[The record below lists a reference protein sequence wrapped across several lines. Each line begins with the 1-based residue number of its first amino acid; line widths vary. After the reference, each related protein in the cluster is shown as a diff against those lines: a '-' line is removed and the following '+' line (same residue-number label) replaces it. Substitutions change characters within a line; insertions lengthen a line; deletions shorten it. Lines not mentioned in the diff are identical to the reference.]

1 MQYQLLRGTGIT
13 VSRVCLGTM
22 TFGHQ
27 ADEAASVRMLEMA
40 LDAGVNF
47 VDEADVYVGGRSEEI
62 LGRALKGRRH
72 RLVLASKVCNF
83 VGEDRRKDAGLHR
96 WHVIRGV
103 EASLRRLQTDC
114 LDLCYLHKP
123 DPNTPIEETLA
134 ALDTLVQQGKV
145 IYLGMSNFAS
155 WQVCEALW
163 RCDVKRWSPPAV
175 MQVPYNL
182 ITRSLDEECVA
193 FSQRMSLGIVVYNPL
208 AGGLLTGKHV
218 GTDNPEK
225 GTRFELNRD
234 YYGRYWNEVNHAAV
248 ESLRQLAE
256 EAGKTMTQLSLQ
268 WLMAQAHVDSVIL
281 GASRP
286 EQLEENL
293 RSLDGGLDQGTLEA
307 CDAVWR
313 RVRGDH
319 FAYNR

>member
-1 MQYQLLRGTGIT
+1 MQYQILRGTGTT

-27 ADEAASVRMLEMA
+27 ADEGTAARMLDMA

-47 VDEADVYVGGRSEEI
+47 VDVADVYVGGRSEEI
-62 LGRALKGRRH
+62 LGRWLGGRRH

-83 VGEDRRKDAGLHR
+83 VGEDPRKDAGLHR

-114 LDLCYLHKP
+114 LDLCYLHRP
-123 DPNTPIEETLA
+123 DLNTPLDETLA
-134 ALDTLVQQGKV
+134 AFDTLVQQGKV
-145 IYLGMSNFAS
+145 VYVGMSNYAS
-155 WQVCEALW
+155 WQFCEALW
-163 RCDVKRWSPPAV
+163 RCDAKRWTPPSV

-193 FSQRMSLGIVVYNPL
+193 FSRRMNLGVVVYNPL
-208 AGGLLTGKHV
+208 AGGLLTGKHA
-218 GTDNPEK
+218 GAHDPGP
-225 GTRFELNRD
+225 GTRFEFNKD
-234 YYGRYWNEVNHAAV
+234 YYGRYWNETNHGAVAHLREIAA
-248 ESLRQLAE
+248 Q
-256 EAGKTMTQLSLQ
+256 AGKTLTELSLQ
-268 WLMAQAHVDSVIL
+268 WLLAQPHVDSIIL

-286 EQLEENL
+286 EQLQENL
-293 RSLDGGLDQGTLEA
+293 SAINGELASDVLSA
-307 CDAVWR
+307 CDGVWR
-313 RVRGDH
+313 RIRGEH